1 MKNSGSIIDPH
12 FIWII
17 VICQNSVQISV
28 IIEID
33 QMVVDASK
41 EFLPGIGTAWD
52 DPRLEVRFIDGH
64 EYVERSTDEKYD
76 VILLDITMPGL
87 NGLEVANRVAKESPK
102 TRVLILSMH
111 DQFLYAERAL
121 HAGARGYIMKQEA
134 MEKVVTAIRQV
145 LAGKIYLNEKV
156 KDQILFNL
164 ADRPAGNGRSPME
177 RLTDR
182 ELEVFRMIGKGFSTR
197 EIASNLH
204 LSIKTIGTYRERIK
218 EKLNLKHANELVRHA
233 VHWGKTGK
241 VPDEAP
247 DS

>member
-1 MKNSGSIIDPH
+1 MTDKKKILIVEDHPIFRWGLSELINQEPDLVVCGDATDVSGAWKAIEWFKPDLII
-12 FIWII
+12 
-17 VICQNSVQISV
+17 
-28 IIEID
+28 
-33 QMVVDASK
+33 A
-41 EFLPGIGTAWD
+41 
-52 DPRLEVRFIDGH
+52 
-64 EYVERSTDEKYD
+64 
-76 VILLDITMPGL
+76 DIT
-87 NGLEVANRVAKESPK
+87 LENSDGIELTKEV
-102 TRVLILSMH
+102 TRRNKGIPVLILSMH

-134 MEKVVTAIRQV
+134 MESVVTAIRQV

-164 ADRPAGNGRSPME
+164 ADRPAGNNRSPLD

-197 EIASNLH
+197 EIASKLH

-233 VHWGKTGK
+233 VHWEKTGEI
-241 VPDEAP
+241 PDEAP
-247 DS
+247 LL

>member
-1 MKNSGSIIDPH
+1 
-12 FIWII
+12 
-17 VICQNSVQISV
+17 
-28 IIEID
+28 
-33 QMVVDASK
+33 MVVCGEAIDVS
-41 EFLPGIGTAWD
+41 GAW
-52 DPRLEVRFIDGH
+52 RAIERFNPDLI
-64 EYVERSTDEKYD
+64 
-76 VILLDITMPGL
+76 IADIT
-87 NGLEVANRVAKESPK
+87 LENSDGIDLTKEVSRRYKSIP
-102 TRVLILSMH
+102 VLILSMH

-145 LAGKIYLNEKV
+145 LAGKVYLNEQV

-164 ADRPAGNGRSPME
+164 ADRPAGNGRSPLN

-197 EIASNLH
+197 EIASKLH

-233 VHWGKTGK
+233 VHWEKTGEI
-241 VPDEAP
+241 PENAEP
-247 DS
+247 